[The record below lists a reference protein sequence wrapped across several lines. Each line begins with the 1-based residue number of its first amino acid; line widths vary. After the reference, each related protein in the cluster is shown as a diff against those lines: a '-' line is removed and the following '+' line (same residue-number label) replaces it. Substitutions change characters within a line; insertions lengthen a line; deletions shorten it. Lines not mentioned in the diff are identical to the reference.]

1 MTALED
7 RFRERNPRSLEQFE
21 YLRES
26 TPGGVA
32 KGAYYFKP
40 FPLTIDR
47 GEGCYMYDVDGHK
60 YVDFVNHHTGQIL
73 GHGHPAVMEAIK
85 RQMDRGI
92 AVASPMGH
100 EKDICAEMC
109 QRVKSLDRIRFVNSG
124 TEATLHAIRL
134 VRGSTGKT
142 KIAKFEGG
150 YHGSHDAV
158 EISVG
163 PPLDKAGPADAPV
176 PVAQTAG
183 MSPRA
188 LEEVVILPYSNVD
201 AVERI
206 LAAHKDELA
215 CVIMD
220 PKAGILEISKEFIQA
235 VREITNRLGLYLI
248 FDEIV
253 GFRAGYG
260 GAQEHFG
267 IEPDLTAYG
276 KIVGGG
282 FPVGA
287 FGGRADLM
295 DLFDPT
301 QPTGFGQ
308 SGTYSANPITTAAG
322 LAMLRELTPEAFK
335 HLNGLAD
342 RLKNGLN
349 QMFARKGV
357 DAISV
362 SLGSV
367 FSFYFTPE
375 KELKDYRSMSRND
388 KEMTH
393 KVFLSLLEQGY
404 YLSFGLGMCAICL
417 PTEESHIDGLIE
429 AVDKAIDEAKNN

>member
-1 MTALED
+1 MSALED
-7 RFRERNPRSLEQFE
+7 RFRENNPRSLEQFE
-21 YLRES
+21 HLRES

-40 FPLTIDR
+40 FPLTIER

-73 GHGHPAVMEAIK
+73 GHGHPDVMDAVK
-85 RQMDRGI
+85 RQIDRGI
-92 AVASPMGH
+92 AISAPMGH
-100 EKDICAEMC
+100 EKDLCAEMC
-109 QRVKSLDRIRFVNSG
+109 KRVNSLDRIRFVNSG

-134 VRGSTGKT
+134 ARGSSGKP

-158 EISVG
+158 EISVA
-163 PPLDKAGPADAPV
+163 PPIEKAGPADAPI

-183 MSPRA
+183 MSPCA
-188 LEEVVILPYSNVD
+188 LEEIVILPYANLD
-201 AVERI
+201 AVARI
-206 LAAHKDELA
+206 IAANKDELA

-220 PKAGILEISKEFIQA
+220 PKAGILQIPKEFVQA
-235 VREITNRLGLYLI
+235 VREIAKKHGIIFI

-253 GFRAGYG
+253 GFRTGPG

-267 IEPDLTAYG
+267 VEPDLTCYG

-295 DLFDPT
+295 DLFDPS
-301 QPTGFGQ
+301 QPQGFGQ
-308 SGTYSANPITTAAG
+308 SGTYSANPVTMAAG
-322 LAMLRELTPEAFK
+322 LAMLRALTPAAYD
-335 HLNGLAD
+335 HLNNLSQ
-342 RLKNGLN
+342 RLKDGLN
-349 QMFARKGV
+349 EMFARKGIDGV
-357 DAISV
+357 AV
-362 SLGSV
+362 TLGSV
-367 FSFYFTPE
+367 FSFYFTE
-375 KELKDYRSMSRND
+375 VKELTSYRSLAKND
-388 KEMTH
+388 TEMTH

-417 PTEESHIDGLIE
+417 PTEASHIDGLIE
-429 AVDKAIDEAKNN
+429 AIDKGIDEAKKN

>member
-7 RFRERNPRSLEQFE
+7 RFREGNPRSLEQFG
-21 YLRES
+21 YLREY

-32 KGAYYFKP
+32 KNAYYFKP

-47 GEGCYMYDVDGHK
+47 GEGCYMFDIDGHQ

-73 GHGHPAVMEAIK
+73 GHGHPAVMDAVK
-85 RQMDRGI
+85 RQMERGI
-92 AVASPMGH
+92 AIAAPMGH

-109 QRVKSLDRIRFVNSG
+109 QRVTSLDRIRFVNSG

-134 VRGSTGKT
+134 ARGSSGKP

-163 PPLDKAGPADAPV
+163 PPLDKAGPADAPL
-176 PVAQTAG
+176 PVAQTGG
-183 MSPRA
+183 MSPHA
-188 LEEVVILPYSNVD
+188 VKEVVILPYSNVD

-206 LAAHKDELA
+206 IAANKDDLA

-220 PKAGILEISKEFIQA
+220 PKAGILEISREFVQA
-235 VREITNRLGLYLI
+235 VREITRRHGLIMI

-260 GAQEHFG
+260 GAQEYFG
-267 IEPDLTAYG
+267 IEPDLTCYG

-295 DLFDPT
+295 DLFDPME
-301 QPTGFGQ
+301 PNGFGQ
-308 SGTYSANPITTAAG
+308 SGTYSANPITMAAG
-322 LAMLRELTPEAFK
+322 LAMLRALTPAAFE
-335 HLNGLAD
+335 HLNGLSE

-349 QMFARKGV
+349 DMFARKGV

-367 FSFYFTPE
+367 FSFYFTDE
-375 KELKDYRSMSRND
+375 KELKDYRSMARND
-388 KEMTH
+388 REMTQQ
-393 KVFLSLLEQGY
+393 VFLSLLEQGY

-417 PTEESHIDGLIE
+417 PTEERHIDGLIE
-429 AVDKAIDEAKNN
+429 AVDKAIDEVEKS